1 MSALFGYP
9 GLRRR
14 HPLWIH
20 GHRGSASTRPEN
32 TMASFE
38 EAVGAGVEFIELD
51 LHLSADGVPV
61 VFHDEYVSSR
71 VCRDTHGRPIRKKL
85 AVRLLSA
92 EALGAYDVG
101 TVRPKKFRSWH
112 EAPGQ
117 KIPLFADVCAWIAR
131 QEPAVGL
138 NVELKMGKEPERLRP
153 DPDEFARKVVS
164 LIGKHGLSGRVQLQS
179 FYPDMVAALRAAA
192 PAERVSYLVDRG
204 TRWVARAKTL
214 GADAVGP
221 HFRLL
226 TPKLVAA
233 CHGAGLGVVPWTVNE
248 PVHWHKLL
256 GWGVDGL
263 ITDYPRK
270 LVQWIS
276 QYN

>member
-1 MSALFGYP
+1 MSAFGYK

-14 HPLWIH
+14 YPLWVH
-20 GHRGSASTRPEN
+20 GHRGSASTLPEN
-32 TMASFE
+32 TMASFQ
-38 EAVGAGVEFIELD
+38 EAVAAGAELVELD
-51 LHLSADGVPV
+51 LHLTSDGVPV

-71 VCRDTHGRPIRKKL
+71 TCRDLNGRPVKKKI
-85 AVRLLSA
+85 AVRSLSA

-101 TVRPKKFRSWH
+101 SVRPKKFRAWH

-117 KIPLFADVCAWIAR
+117 KIPLLAEVCAWAAK
-131 QEPAVGL
+131 QTPAIGL
-138 NVELKMGKEPERLRP
+138 NVELKMGKEPKELRP
-153 DPDEFARKVVS
+153 DPEEFARTVVS
-164 LIGKHGLSGRVQLQS
+164 IVQGHGLSGRVQLQS
-179 FYPDMVAALRAAA
+179 FHPGMVAALRVAA
-192 PAERVSYLVDRG
+192 PAERVCYLVDRG
-204 TRWVARAKTL
+204 TRWVPRAQKL
-214 GADAVGP
+214 GVDAVGP
-221 HFRLL
+221 RFRLL

-233 CHGAGLGVVPWTVNE
+233 CHAAGLGVVPWTVNE
-248 PVHWHKLL
+248 AKHWHRLL